1 MYSGKELLH
10 KMEILVIFK
19 THLDL
24 GYTDLAAN
32 VERRYME
39 EFIPHALD
47 LAEAMKD
54 SEDNFV
60 WTTGSWLID
69 RFLKRSPDAARMER
83 AINDHLIAWH
93 GLPFTMHVEMM
104 DAPLY
109 KYGLS
114 ISKRLDEKFGR
125 KTIAAKSTDVPG
137 FTKAA
142 VPLLAKAG
150 IKLVHIGVN
159 PVSAVPDVPNIFRWQ
174 VDDSEIFVIYDK
186 SYGGITP
193 IPGTDKLL
201 CFAMTN
207 DNQGPQNPDDIKAF
221 YDDLRAKYPGAKIRA
236 TDLNE
241 VAAALVEA
249 DPELPIF
256 TGEIGDSWAHGY
268 QTDPRKIMTYRTM
281 LRYAADLPDLQKESV
296 YSELLKVAEH
306 TWGTCGIKYIND
318 DGNYCR
324 KDFELARKMGK
335 YAYSELSWQEQ
346 RDYVNAAVSAL
357 EADFDSRAKN
367 LTNEWRV
374 NMPPIRTDRI
384 EVGKPFELGRF
395 NMTVGNDGSIYCLK
409 LDGEDKIPSWQ
420 RLFRFE
426 YELFSHTDTM
436 RFGEQ
441 YFRARQG
448 WGYDD
453 FTKRGLD
460 ESPNSHILAGAHVE
474 KLYRFADSVILHM
487 SCESVLNEKYGCPE
501 KFTLK
506 LTVENDKLCGD
517 FAWYGKPASR
527 IPEGMW
533 LCFDG
538 NDGDMAVRKLG
549 MWVDPR
555 ETVRNGGRSL
565 HGTDHGVRVGK
576 MEIES
581 LDCSLVTF
589 GGGLW
594 NYSNRVPS
602 EGDEVRFCLYN
613 NQWNT
618 NFPFWYDEDARFRFV
633 VKF

>member
-1 MYSGKELLH
+1 
-10 KMEILVIFK
+10 MEILVIFK

-32 VERRYME
+32 VERKYIE

-47 LAEAMKD
+47 LAEAMEG

-60 WTTGSWLID
+60 WTTGSWLIQ
-69 RFLKRSPDAARMER
+69 RFLDKSPNAARMEQ
-83 AINDHLIAWH
+83 AINAHLISWH

-104 DAPLY
+104 NAPLY
-109 KYGLS
+109 EYGLS
-114 ISKRLDEKFGR
+114 ISKKLDDRFGR

-142 VPLLAKAG
+142 IPLLYKAG
-150 IKLVHIGVN
+150 IRLVHIGVN
-159 PVSAVPDVPNIFRWQ
+159 PVSAVPDVPNIFKWK
-174 VDDSEIFVIYDK
+174 VNDSEIFVVYDK

-193 IPGTDKLL
+193 IPGTDKML

-207 DNQGPQNPDDIKAF
+207 DNQGPQNPEDIKVF

-241 VAAALVEA
+241 VAEVLIDA

-268 QTDPRKIMTYRTM
+268 QADPRKMMTYRTM
-281 LRYAADLPDLQKESV
+281 LRYADELSDTQKETV

-306 TWGTCGIKYIND
+306 TWGACGCKFIKD

-324 KDFELARKMGK
+324 EDFELARNMGK
-335 YAYSELSWQEQ
+335 YAFSELSWQEQ
-346 RDYVNAAVSAL
+346 RDYVNKTVSAL
-357 EADFDSRAKN
+357 ETDFDTRAKN

-374 NMPPIRTDRI
+374 QMPPITTNRLETG
-384 EVGKPFELGRF
+384 VPFELGRF
-395 NMTVGNDGSIYCLK
+395 NLTVGNDGSVYCVK
-409 LDGEDKIPSWQ
+409 LDGEAVIPSWR
-420 RLFRFE
+420 RLFRVE
-426 YELFSHTDTM
+426 YEVFSHTDTM

-441 YFRARQG
+441 YFRARFG

-460 ESPNSHILAGAHVE
+460 ESPNSHILAGTHVE
-474 KLYRFADSVILHM
+474 KLYRLGESVVLHM
-487 SCESVLNEKYGCPE
+487 SCEPVLNEKYGCPK

-506 LTVENDKLCGD
+506 LTASENELCTD
-517 FAWYGKPASR
+517 LAWYAKPASR
-527 IPEGMW
+527 IPEGLW

-538 NDGDMAVRKLG
+538 DDGEMAVRKLG
-549 MWVDPR
+549 MWIDPR
-555 ETVRNGGRSL
+555 DTVKNGGRSL
-565 HGTDHGVRVGK
+565 HGTDYGVRFGNI
-576 MEIES
+576 EIES
-581 LDCSLVTF
+581 MDCSLVTF

-594 NYSNRVPS
+594 DYSNRNPS
-602 EGDEVRFCLYN
+602 EGAEVRFCLYD

-618 NFPFWYDEDARFRFV
+618 NFPFWYDEDARFRFN